1 MLIHKLLSTLVLVL
15 ALLLAA
21 ACAGTGQRPK
31 LDVSIA
37 ELGAAQIGVLEQTY
51 SLKLRVQNPN
61 PIDISADGLSFSI
74 EINGKPFARG
84 VSSQSVTIPRL
95 GEAIVTVQ
103 AVSDLSGVIQQMR
116 GIEGAATSGLRY
128 RLTGRF
134 FSGDKPFP
142 FDYSGSIKP
151 LSTP

>member
-1 MLIHKLLSTLVLVL
+1 MLMHKLLYTFSLLLT
-15 ALLLAA
+15 LLLAG
-21 ACAGTGQRPK
+21 ACAQTAQRPK
-31 LDVSIA
+31 LDVSIT

-61 PIDISADGLSFSI
+61 PMDISTDGLSFDI

-84 VSSQSVTIPRL
+84 VSNESVTIPRL
-95 GEAIVTVQ
+95 GEAMVTVQ
-103 AVSDLSGVIQQMR
+103 AVSDLSGLIQQMR

-134 FSGDKPFP
+134 FSGETPFP

-151 LSTP
+151 PSTP

>member
-1 MLIHKLLSTLVLVL
+1 MLMHKLIYTFSLLLT
-15 ALLLAA
+15 LLLAG
-21 ACAGTGQRPK
+21 ACAQTAQRPK
-31 LDVSIA
+31 LDVSIT

-61 PIDISADGLSFSI
+61 PMDISTDGLSFDI

-84 VSSQSVTIPRL
+84 VSNESVTIPRL
-95 GEAIVTVQ
+95 GEAMVTVQ
-103 AVSDLSGVIQQMR
+103 AVSDLSGLIQQMR

-134 FSGDKPFP
+134 FSGETPFP

>member
-1 MLIHKLLSTLVLVL
+1 MLMHKLLYTFSLLLT
-15 ALLLAA
+15 LLLAG
-21 ACAGTGQRPK
+21 ACAQTAQRPK
-31 LDVSIA
+31 LDVSIT

-61 PIDISADGLSFSI
+61 PMDISTDGLSFDI

-84 VSSQSVTIPRL
+84 VSNESVTIPRL
-95 GEAIVTVQ
+95 GEAMVTVQ
-103 AVSDLSGVIQQMR
+103 AVSDLSGLIQQMR

-134 FSGDKPFP
+134 FSGDTPFP

>member
-1 MLIHKLLSTLVLVL
+1 MLKHKLPYTFALLL
-15 ALLLAA
+15 ALLLAG
-21 ACAGTGQRPK
+21 ACAQTAQRPK
-31 LDVSIA
+31 LDVSIT
-37 ELGAAQIGVLEQTY
+37 ELGTAQIGVLEQTY

-61 PIDISADGLSFSI
+61 PMDISTDGLSCDI

-84 VSSQSVTIPRL
+84 VSNESVTIPRL
-95 GEAIVTVQ
+95 GEAMVTVQ
-103 AVSDLSGVIQQMR
+103 AVSDLSGLIQQMR

-128 RLTGRF
+128 RLSGRF

>member
-1 MLIHKLLSTLVLVL
+1 MLMHKLLYTFSLLLT
-15 ALLLAA
+15 LLLAG
-21 ACAGTGQRPK
+21 ACAQTAQRPK
-31 LDVSIA
+31 LDVSIT

-61 PIDISADGLSFSI
+61 PMDISTDGLSFDI

-84 VSSQSVTIPRL
+84 VSNESVTIPRL
-95 GEAIVTVQ
+95 GEAMVTVQ
-103 AVSDLSGVIQQMR
+103 AVSDLSGLIQQMR

-134 FSGDKPFP
+134 FSGETPFP

>member
-1 MLIHKLLSTLVLVL
+1 MRIRIVPAAF
-15 ALLLAA
+15 ALLLAG
-21 ACAGTGQRPK
+21 ACAGTAQRPK

-51 SLKLRVQNPN
+51 SIKLRVQNPS
-61 PIDISADGLSFSI
+61 PVDISTDGLSFSI

-84 VSSQSVTIPRL
+84 VSNQSVTIPRL
-95 GEAIVTVQ
+95 GEALVDAQ
-103 AVSDLSGVIQQMR
+103 AVSDLSGLIRQMR
-116 GIEGAATSGLRY
+116 GIEGTATSGLRY
-128 RLTGRF
+128 RLHGRF
-134 FSGDKPFP
+134 FSGDTPFP